1 MSDAAAIAREYLE
14 SFNRRDWDRIRE
26 LFASGYSYT
35 GSDGEKQQ
43 GPEAGLAVVQM
54 WASAFSDAKID
65 IRQIHVAGD
74 VATVEFQ
81 ASGTQNGELMGIP
94 ATGRKVSM
102 PVCTV
107 LEIRDGKIYAER
119 EYMDLAHMMQQLGV
133 MPAAA
138 HA

>member
-1 MSDAAAIAREYLE
+1 MSDAASIAREYLE
-14 SFNRRDWDRIRE
+14 SFNRRDWDRIRD

-74 VATVEFQ
+74 VAIVEFQ